1 MYNNHYMTTKRTIA
15 KISVVGKN
23 IKRLVSAARG
33 LEQCQHH
40 LSNEVKVQTYEDI
53 RKDLATASEW
63 LTWAMKSLEYLEGT
77 DYDMTRPKEPAAY
90 IS

>member
-1 MYNNHYMTTKRTIA
+1 MYNNDYMTTKRTIA

-40 LSNEVKVQTYEDI
+40 LPTEIKVQTYEDI

-77 DYDMTRPKEPAAY
+77 DYEMTKPQPPSTW